1 MEAKH
6 QSFKSYKFKQKIIP
20 YLFLTPNLLIFSIF
34 IIFPA
39 LIGIYYSFT
48 DVTLFTFG
56 SSSYIGFQNYARLFN
71 DIFNQG
77 DFGAALWNTAKLVLV
92 TVPIIFTSSLL
103 VALLLVQPIK
113 AKGFF
118 RAIYYWPVMISA
130 IVVGIIWQWILA
142 GNFGLF
148 NTTLKMLG
156 LAPIETLINPRFAWW
171 TVVFAI
177 VWSRTGYYMIIFVA
191 ALLSIPE
198 SLYEAA
204 KIDGANKFQQFRFV
218 TYPSLKSARLM
229 VFILVTMEIFKTYP
243 LVVTLTGGGP
253 FSATEFTVQYIY
265 EMAFKSYQVG
275 YASALS
281 VVMLL
286 IVTILTALNFF
297 LSKGGNN
304 K

>member
-6 QSFKSYKFKQKIIP
+6 QTFKSYKFKQKIIP

-48 DVTLFTFG
+48 NVTLFTFG
-56 SSSYIGFQNYARLFN
+56 SSEIIGFQNYIRLFS
-71 DIFNQG
+71 DS
-77 DFGAALWNTAKLVLV
+77 DFIAALWNTAKLVLV
-92 TVPIIFTSSLL
+92 TVPIIFVTSLL

-148 NTTLKMLG
+148 NTTLKLIG

-253 FSATEFTVQYIY
+253 FRATEFTVQYIY

-286 IVTILTALNFF
+286 IVTLLTALNFF

>member
-1 MEAKH
+1 MEAKK
-6 QSFKSYKFKQKIIP
+6 QTYSSYKFKQKIIP

-48 DVTLFTFG
+48 NVTLFTFD
-56 SSSYIGFQNYARLFN
+56 SFRTNGFENYVKMFNDARFIAALFN
-71 DIFNQG
+71 TI
-77 DFGAALWNTAKLVLV
+77 KLVLA
-92 TVPIIFTSSLL
+92 TVPIIFVTSLL
-103 VALLLVQPIK
+103 VALLLVQPLK
-113 AKGFF
+113 YKGVF

-148 NTTLKMLG
+148 NTILKSLG
-156 LAPIETLINPRFAWW
+156 IGAIDTLINPNFAWW
-171 TVVFAI
+171 SVVFAI

-204 KIDGANKFQQFRFV
+204 KIDGANKFQQFRYV

-253 FSATEFTVQYIY
+253 FKATEFTVQYIY

-286 IVTILTALNFF
+286 FVTIISGLNFF

>member
-1 MEAKH
+1 
-6 QSFKSYKFKQKIIP
+6 
-20 YLFLTPNLLIFSIF
+20 
-34 IIFPA
+34 
-39 LIGIYYSFT
+39 
-48 DVTLFTFG
+48 
-56 SSSYIGFQNYARLFN
+56 
-71 DIFNQG
+71 
-77 DFGAALWNTAKLVLV
+77 
-92 TVPIIFTSSLL
+92 
-103 VALLLVQPIK
+103 
-113 AKGFF
+113 
-118 RAIYYWPVMISA
+118 
-130 IVVGIIWQWILA
+130 
-142 GNFGLF
+142 
-148 NTTLKMLG
+148 
-156 LAPIETLINPRFAWW
+156 
-171 TVVFAI
+171 VVFAI

-204 KIDGANKFQQFRFV
+204 KIDGANKFQQFLYV

-253 FSATEFTVQYIY
+253 FRATEFTVQYIY

-286 IVTILTALNFF
+286 IVTLLTALNFF

>member
-48 DVTLFTFG
+48 NVTLFTFG
-56 SSSYIGFQNYARLFN
+56 SSEIIGFQNYIRLFS
-71 DIFNQG
+71 DS
-77 DFGAALWNTAKLVLV
+77 DFTAALWNTAKLVLV
-92 TVPIIFTSSLL
+92 TVPIIFVTSLL

-148 NTTLKMLG
+148 NTTLKLIG

-204 KIDGANKFQQFRFV
+204 KIDGANKFQQFLYV

-253 FSATEFTVQYIY
+253 FRATEFTVQYIY

-286 IVTILTALNFF
+286 IVTLLTALNFF